1 MAVRGKRSGRDLGL
15 ALAALLGALVVL
27 DRGAMVAECRNRHRK
42 AAEGVGLERGDTHKA
57 GDLIG
62 WRGEVHKVE
71 TAKPDPGQPF
81 VMSEYWDKDVNQPLG
96 ADQWVAWYHG
106 FTGDAMDD
114 ERKANLV
121 RRRDEHQ
128 SAQLTQPC
136 MTLGKFVEAGLAA
149 KAFDLDRENRLEVES
164 VRVFPEHGADDR
176 AGLPLYAHMA
186 TLALAPNG
194 SIALAFQ
201 ASPSIEGGD
210 GQRIWIAYAKTPASA
225 MEWWPANPVPIE
237 QGGGTFK
244 APEFKF
250 VTAAQWG
257 PVLQSDEARAKLHLF
272 FSESGGDCHEPAN
285 AEEGHGGRW
294 VVGGDIKMTSMDA
307 NARDW
312 EKPRAIHKQSE
323 GKIPKI
329 TANGALITSQGTWIL
344 PFWRQKP
351 RHIFIHNPETDQTTR
366 RCNGPKNAKRRTS
379 AAVLVSHDGGATWK
393 AHGRLETRAAGW
405 LIENTLVELSD
416 ASLLMLFRTKAG
428 AVFACKSEDQGLTWT
443 QAHVIEGLVNTDS
456 KLHLT
461 RMRDFRLLLAHNDH
475 PRPFAHDKAS
485 NDLVASRERTRMVV
499 SVSSDDGMTWQ
510 RLLRIDPTPSE
521 NESKDFQ
528 AYRESADPFQLREMD
543 SDSDL
548 SVQNHYPYLLELA
561 GGGEGAIDA
570 SCKAVVAYTKSK
582 LNVVTQKTSGHE
594 IWVSCVPGL

>member
-62 WRGEVHKVE
+62 WRG
-71 TAKPDPGQPF
+71 
-81 VMSEYWDKDVNQPLG
+81 
-96 ADQWVAWYHG
+96 
-106 FTGDAMDD
+106 
-114 ERKANLV
+114 
-121 RRRDEHQ
+121 
-128 SAQLTQPC
+128 
-136 MTLGKFVEAGLAA
+136 
-149 KAFDLDRENRLEVES
+149 EVES

-225 MEWWPANPVPIE
+225 MEWCPANPVPIE

-329 TANGALITSQGTWIL
+329 TANGALITSQGT
-344 PFWRQKP
+344 
-351 RHIFIHNPETDQTTR
+351 
-366 RCNGPKNAKRRTS
+366 
-379 AAVLVSHDGGATWK
+379 
-393 AHGRLETRAAGW
+393 
-405 LIENTLVELSD
+405 
-416 ASLLMLFRTKAG
+416 
-428 AVFACKSEDQGLTWT
+428 
-443 QAHVIEGLVNTDS
+443 
-456 KLHLT
+456 
-461 RMRDFRLLLAHNDH
+461 
-475 PRPFAHDKAS
+475 
-485 NDLVASRERTRMVV
+485 
-499 SVSSDDGMTWQ
+499 
-510 RLLRIDPTPSE
+510 
-521 NESKDFQ
+521 
-528 AYRESADPFQLREMD
+528 
-543 SDSDL
+543 
-548 SVQNHYPYLLELA
+548 
-561 GGGEGAIDA
+561 
-570 SCKAVVAYTKSK
+570 
-582 LNVVTQKTSGHE
+582 
-594 IWVSCVPGL
+594 

>member
-1 MAVRGKRSGRDLGL
+1 M
-15 ALAALLGALVVL
+15 
-27 DRGAMVAECRNRHRK
+27 
-42 AAEGVGLERGDTHKA
+42 
-57 GDLIG
+57 
-62 WRGEVHKVE
+62 
-71 TAKPDPGQPF
+71 
-81 VMSEYWDKDVNQPLG
+81 
-96 ADQWVAWYHG
+96 
-106 FTGDAMDD
+106 
-114 ERKANLV
+114 
-121 RRRDEHQ
+121 
-128 SAQLTQPC
+128 
-136 MTLGKFVEAGLAA
+136 
-149 KAFDLDRENRLEVES
+149 
-164 VRVFPEHGADDR
+164 
-176 AGLPLYAHMA
+176 
-186 TLALAPNG
+186 
-194 SIALAFQ
+194 
-201 ASPSIEGGD
+201 
-210 GQRIWIAYAKTPASA
+210 
-225 MEWWPANPVPIE
+225 
-237 QGGGTFK
+237 
-244 APEFKF
+244 
-250 VTAAQWG
+250 
-257 PVLQSDEARAKLHLF
+257 
-272 FSESGGDCHEPAN
+272 
-285 AEEGHGGRW
+285 
-294 VVGGDIKMTSMDA
+294 
-307 NARDW
+307 
-312 EKPRAIHKQSE
+312 
-323 GKIPKI
+323 
-329 TANGALITSQGTWIL
+329 
-344 PFWRQKP
+344 
-351 RHIFIHNPETDQTTR
+351 
-366 RCNGPKNAKRRTS
+366 
-379 AAVLVSHDGGATWK
+379 
-393 AHGRLETRAAGW
+393 
-405 LIENTLVELSD
+405 IENTLVELSD